1 MRARQ
6 QYLGDIEILSDGRT
20 VWVNMAGCSIGRFG
34 PYGIDV
40 HRTIQAQM
48 EGQPECLACTHGPT
62 TLADWRRFQ
71 TSMMDHYG
79 VIIPDNH
86 MPATVRQQLAAR

>member
-1 MRARQ
+1 MKRREYQ
-6 QYLGDIEILSDGRT
+6 GDIEIFSDGRT
-20 VWVNMAGCSIGRFG
+20 VWVNTPECAIGRFG

-62 TLADWRRFQ
+62 NLADWRRFQ
-71 TSMMDHYG
+71 TLMIEHYN
-79 VIIPDNH
+79 VMIPDNH
-86 MPATVRQQLAAR
+86 MPSSIRGAR